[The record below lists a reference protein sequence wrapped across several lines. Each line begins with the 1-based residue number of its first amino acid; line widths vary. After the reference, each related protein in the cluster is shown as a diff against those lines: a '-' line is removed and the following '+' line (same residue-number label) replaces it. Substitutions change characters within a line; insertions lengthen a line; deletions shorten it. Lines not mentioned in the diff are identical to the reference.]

1 MLVLSIPVAKIVIL
15 KGNRKIAARKT
26 GTESS
31 AGHQFILYGIFRR
44 PDRYKMHDVLY
55 TYLYPPSETAKS

>member
-15 KGNRKIAARKT
+15 KGNRKIAMPKT

-31 AGHQFILYGIFRR
+31 AGQLIYRFDIASTIPALNCVRLF
-44 PDRYKMHDVLY
+44 
-55 TYLYPPSETAKS
+55 TYLYPDPTN